1 MQPHPRLEGLTIP
14 KTGRGDEGSI
24 LVTKTLMFAGQG
36 CGLFRKG
43 GGGGN
48 MFYAFDKKSGE
59 VVAEIPLPASSCG
72 NPMTYM
78 ANGKQYIGIA
88 IGSTTSPAE
97 LIALT
102 LP

>member
-1 MQPHPRLEGLTIP
+1 MKTHPALQGVNIP
-14 KTGRGDEGSI
+14 KTGRGDEGGI
-24 LVTKTLMFAGQG
+24 LVTKTLLFAGQG

-48 MFYAFDKKSGE
+48 AFYAFDKKTGE
-59 VVAEIPLPASSCG
+59 VVSETTLPASTCG

-78 ANGKQYIGIA
+78 VNGKQYIAVA

-97 LIALT
+97 LIALA